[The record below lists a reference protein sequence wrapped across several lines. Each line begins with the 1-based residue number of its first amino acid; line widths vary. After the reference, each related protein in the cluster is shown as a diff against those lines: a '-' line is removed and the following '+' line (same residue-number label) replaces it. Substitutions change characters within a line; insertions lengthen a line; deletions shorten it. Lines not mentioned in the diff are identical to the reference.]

1 MAAHPM
7 LRPLGRRIAVTLV
20 CVAWAGLEA
29 WFEPDGVWLPVALGA
44 TGFALWDF
52 FLSGNYR
59 S

>member
-7 LRPLGRRIAVTLV
+7 LQPLGRRIIATLV
-20 CVAWAGLEA
+20 CVAWVGLEA
-29 WFEPDGVWLPVALGA
+29 WFEPDGIWLLVALGA

>member
-1 MAAHPM
+1 M